1 MTFTRR
7 QTPIG
12 AAATAAA
19 ALPALTLA
27 DVANGEL
34 TVDPSH
40 RSGDVVVDCTG
51 RWRDWIGRHD
61 FIETVRAPG
70 EAELITDNEPVE
82 FREIA

>member
-1 MTFTRR
+1 MTFTRH
-7 QTPIG
+7 TPIG
-12 AAATAAA
+12 PAATAAA

-61 FIETVRAPG
+61 FIETFRALD
-70 EAELITDNEPVE
+70 EAELITDNKPVE
-82 FREIA
+82 FRDIA

>member
-7 QTPIG
+7 HTPIG

-19 ALPALTLA
+19 ELPALAVA

-40 RSGDVVVDCTG
+40 RSRDVVGCTG
-51 RWRDWIGRHD
+51 RCRDWIGRHD

-70 EAELITDNEPVE
+70 KGAVADHDLLD